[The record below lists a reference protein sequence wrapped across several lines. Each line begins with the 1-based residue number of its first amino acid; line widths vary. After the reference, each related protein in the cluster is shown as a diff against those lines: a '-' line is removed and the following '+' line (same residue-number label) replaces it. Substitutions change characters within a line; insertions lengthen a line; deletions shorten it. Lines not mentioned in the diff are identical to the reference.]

1 MSVESIIAKIEQN
14 KEIYVEF
21 LRKLIQSDSVNPPG
35 NEKNVVLVIEDFLK
49 DLNIKTEIFPFG
61 NNRANLIAYLNEN
74 FKGKN
79 LLYNG
84 HMDVVPPGSGKDWK
98 YPPFSAL
105 VKHNKMIYGRGSS
118 DMKSGLAAMAIALK
132 VLKELDLDL
141 TGNLILNAVADEET
155 GGMFGTGW
163 CVENPLKPIKCD
175 FAVIGESTGLSPLPK
190 AILVGEKGH
199 LIIKIRTNGISGHSS
214 MPAMSKN
221 AIYMMSE
228 IIENLDKID
237 EYIPKSE
244 PPIKLEKLKK
254 LLAVAFPTEDVF
266 NRILNEQ
273 PELESLLQSLVS
285 YSKALTM
292 IKGGIKENVIPD
304 SCEAILDVRL
314 LPGQQVEP
322 IIEALKKLISND
334 VEYLVKDNSTSPSEK
349 VFVEIEIVTASEGS
363 YWENWEE
370 SEELNNFYELVETIY
385 EKKPLYFLLPASA
398 DAHYIRNNGYCPQT
412 ILFGPGKGRTAH
424 AIDENIEILDFIRAI
439 KVYAIFAYNFLN
451 KKRFNLN

>member
-1 MSVESIIAKIEQN
+1 MSVESIITKIEQN
-14 KEIYVEF
+14 KEIYVDF
-21 LRKLIQSDSVNPPG
+21 LRKLIQSDSINPPG
-35 NEKNVVLVIEDFLK
+35 NEKNVALVIEDFLK

-61 NNRANLIAYLNEN
+61 NNRVNLIAFLNEN
-74 FKGKN
+74 FEGKN

-84 HMDVVPPGSGKDWK
+84 HMDVVPPGSETDWK
-98 YPPFSAL
+98 YPPFKA
-105 VKHNKMIYGRGSS
+105 VIKRNKLLYGRGTS

-132 VLKELDLDL
+132 VLKELKLDL

-155 GGMFGTGW
+155 GGNYGTGW
-163 CVENPLKPIKCD
+163 CIGNPLKLIKCD
-175 FAVIGESTGLSPLPK
+175 FAVIGESTGLNPLPK

-199 LIIKIRTNGISGHSS
+199 LIIKIRTHGISGHSS

-228 IIENLDKID
+228 IIENLNKID
-237 EYIPKSE
+237 DYIPKSE
-244 PPIKLEKLKK
+244 PPIKMEKLKK
-254 LLAVAFPTEDVF
+254 LLAVTFPSEEVF

-273 PELESLLQSLVS
+273 PEIESLIQSLVS

-314 LPGQQVEP
+314 LPGQKVEP
-322 IIEALKKLISND
+322 IIEALKKLIRDD
-334 VEYLVKDNSTSPSEK
+334 VGYLVKEDSTSPPGE
-349 VFVEIEIVTASEGS
+349 VFVKIEIITASEGS

-370 SEELNNFYELVETIY
+370 SDELNDFYKLVETIY
-385 EKKPLYFLLPASA
+385 EKKPFYFLLPASA
-398 DAHYIRNNGYCPQT
+398 DAHYMRNDGYCPET
-412 ILFGPGKGRTAH
+412 ILFGPGKARTAH

-439 KVYAIFAYNFLN
+439 KVYTIFAYKFLS
-451 KKRFNLN
+451 KK

>member
-1 MSVESIIAKIEQN
+1 MSVETIIAKIEQN
-14 KEIYVEF
+14 KEIYIEF
-21 LRKLIQSDSVNPPG
+21 FRTLIQCDSVNPPG
-35 NEKNVVLVIEDFLK
+35 NEKNVALVIEEFLK
-49 DLNIKTEIFPFG
+49 DVNIKTEIFPFG
-61 NNRANLIAYLNEN
+61 NNRANLIAFLNDN
-74 FKGKN
+74 FEGKN

-84 HMDVVPPGSGKDWK
+84 HMDVVPPGSETDWK

-105 VKHNKMIYGRGSS
+105 VKRNKIIYGRGTS

-132 VLKELDLDL
+132 VLKELKFDLL
-141 TGNLILNAVADEET
+141 GNLILNAVADEET
-155 GGMFGTGW
+155 GGKFGTGW
-163 CVENPLKPIKCD
+163 CVDNPLKAIKCD

-199 LIIKIRTNGISGHSS
+199 LIIKIKTYGISGHSS

-237 EYIPKSE
+237 KYIPKSE
-244 PPIKLEKLKK
+244 PPIKLDKLKK
-254 LLAVAFPTEDVF
+254 LLAGAFPSEDIF

-273 PELESLLQSLVS
+273 PELESVLQSLVS

-304 SCEAILDVRL
+304 TCEAILDIRL
-314 LPGQQVEP
+314 LPGQQVKP
-322 IIEALKKLISND
+322 IIEALKKLISDD
-334 VEYLVKDNSTSPSEK
+334 VGYLVKEESINSSGK
-349 VFVEIEIVTASEGS
+349 VFVEVEIMTASEGS
-363 YWENWEE
+363 YWEKWEE
-370 SEELNNFYELVETIY
+370 SKELNDFYELVETIY

-398 DAHYIRNNGYCPQT
+398 DAHYMRNNGYCPQT

-424 AIDENIEILDFIRAI
+424 AIDENIEILDFIKAI
-439 KVYAIFAYNFLN
+439 KVYAIFAYKFLS
-451 KKRFNLN
+451 KK

>member
-21 LRKLIQSDSVNPPG
+21 LRTLIQSDSVNPPG
-35 NEKNVVLVIEDFLK
+35 NENNVALILEEFLK
-49 DLNIKTEIFPFG
+49 DLEIKTEIFPFG

-74 FKGKN
+74 FEGKN

-84 HMDVVPPGSGKDWK
+84 HMDVVPPGSETDWK

-105 VKHNKMIYGRGSS
+105 VKRNKIIYGRGSS

-132 VLKELDLDL
+132 VLKELKLDL
-141 TGNLILNAVADEET
+141 PGNLILNAVADEET
-155 GGMFGTGW
+155 GGKFGTGW
-163 CVENPLKPIKCD
+163 CVDNPLKPIKCD

-199 LIIKIRTNGISGHSS
+199 LIIKIKTNGISGHSS

-237 EYIPKSE
+237 DYIPKSE
-244 PPIKLEKLKK
+244 PPIKLDKLKK
-254 LLAVAFPTEDVF
+254 LLAVVFPSEEVF
-266 NRILNEQ
+266 GRILKEQ

-304 SCEAILDVRL
+304 SCEAILDIRL

-322 IIEALKKLISND
+322 IVEALKKLINND
-334 VEYLVKDNSTSPSEK
+334 VGYIVKDESINPSEK
-349 VFVEIEIVTASEGS
+349 VFVEVEIVTASEGS
-363 YWENWEE
+363 YWKKWEE
-370 SEELNNFYELVETIY
+370 SEELNEFYEIVETIY

-398 DAHYIRNNGYCPQT
+398 DAHYMRNDGYCPQT

-424 AIDENIEILDFIRAI
+424 AVDENVEIQDFIRAI
-439 KVYAIFAYNFLN
+439 KVYAIFAYKFLS
-451 KKRFNLN
+451 KK